1 MHKEREYI
9 TTIHVCRQATTE
21 KESSRCLCKTKL
33 MNEFMRDFIKRNL
46 PQFIDNFDVIITN
59 EKEEKYKVMAKD
71 AVVTVEA
78 SNYICACNGIYEYLK
93 EYCNVQYS
101 WCGTFSFDLK
111 ELKMLD
117 GVFEK
122 R

>member
-1 MHKEREYI
+1 
-9 TTIHVCRQATTE
+9 
-21 KESSRCLCKTKL
+21 

-111 ELKMLD
+111 ELKMFD

-122 R
+122 RQNLYELLYIRLLNVLVGFCKVGNVL

>member
-1 MHKEREYI
+1 
-9 TTIHVCRQATTE
+9 
-21 KESSRCLCKTKL
+21 

-71 AVVTVEA
+71 AVVTVES

-93 EYCNVQYS
+93 EYCNIQYS

-111 ELKMLD
+111 ELKMFD

-122 R
+122 RQTNISEFI

>member
-1 MHKEREYI
+1 MDK
-9 TTIHVCRQATTE
+9 
-21 KESSRCLCKTKL
+21 
-33 MNEFMRDFIKRNL
+33 FMQDFIKRNL
-46 PQFIDNFDVIITN
+46 PQFVDNFDVIITN
-59 EKEEKYKVMAKD
+59 EKEEKYKVTAKD

-111 ELKMLD
+111 ELKMFD

-122 R
+122 NHRPTFQSLPELLHIGLLHVLVGFCKVGKRD